1 MEQVGGKASEDT
13 EYSNSE
19 TNLINVHRTLI
30 NYRLDTLFSSTHG
43 IFIKKDP
50 ILNHKEVYFVF

>member
-19 TNLINVHRTLI
+19 TNLNVHRTLN
-30 NYRLDTLFSSTHG
+30 NYRLDTLFLSTHG

-50 ILNHKEVYFVF
+50 ILSHKEAYFVF